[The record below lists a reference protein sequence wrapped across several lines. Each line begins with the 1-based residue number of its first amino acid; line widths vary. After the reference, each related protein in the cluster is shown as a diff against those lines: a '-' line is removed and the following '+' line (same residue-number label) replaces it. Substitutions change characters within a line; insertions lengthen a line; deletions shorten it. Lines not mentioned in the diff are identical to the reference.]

1 MGDEHATPSFA
12 RMNRDPRSDPPSAAG
27 SVTGAAPPR
36 QHAPSPADRSGA
48 ALLISRGSAISGISS
63 PSPSPSPSPSSTS
76 AASSRGPRL
85 APLGRNGWDVPP
97 ALAAER
103 DPLESSATLRERE
116 RRVDA
121 RERAVSDG
129 EERLERACAKEE
141 RALRDR
147 EQRLVDRE
155 KRASEALKLAADK
168 SAASDRVAA
177 AAERAR
183 DAAARERA
191 RVDEGA
197 FSFHARRS
205 PRDRVR
211 VVHAD
216 P

>member
-48 ALLISRGSAISGISS
+48 ALLISRGSVISGISS

-129 EERLERACAKEE
+129 EER
-141 RALRDR
+141 RDR
-147 EQRLVDRE
+147 EQRLVERE

-197 FSFHARRS
+197 FSFHAGRS

>member
-48 ALLISRGSAISGISS
+48 ALLISRGSVISGIS
-63 PSPSPSPSPSSTS
+63 SPSPSSTS

-147 EQRLVDRE
+147 EQRLVERE

-197 FSFHARRS
+197 FSFHAGRS

>member
-48 ALLISRGSAISGISS
+48 ALLISRGSVISGISS

-129 EERLERACAKEE
+129 EERLE
-141 RALRDR
+141 
-147 EQRLVDRE
+147 QRLVERE

-197 FSFHARRS
+197 FSFHAGRS